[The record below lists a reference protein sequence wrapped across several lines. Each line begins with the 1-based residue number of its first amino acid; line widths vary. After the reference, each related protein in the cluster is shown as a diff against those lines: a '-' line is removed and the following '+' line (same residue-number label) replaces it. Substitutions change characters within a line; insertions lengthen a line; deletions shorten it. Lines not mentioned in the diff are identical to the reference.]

1 MPAHVVGFYDLV
13 EYEDVPN
20 QGRVPAFLG
29 RSLLWAIYSRAD
41 YKSIQPG
48 DRKSIYPFAEN
59 EFVDFV
65 APTPFVA
72 ELTLCDK
79 NRYPGS
85 TVTLHDELNGTYY
98 PMFTADFM
106 KMVKIAVL
114 NRGRVSGRFGY
125 VKKNINFGIVYLG
138 EKEENV

>member
-13 EYEDVPN
+13 EYEDIPN
-20 QGRVPAFLG
+20 RGRVPAFLG
-29 RSLLWAIYSRAD
+29 RALLWAIYGTT

-48 DRKSIYPFAEN
+48 DRKSIYPFREN

-72 ELTLCDK
+72 ELKLCDES
-79 NRYPGS
+79 RYPGS
-85 TVTLHDELNGTYY
+85 TVTLHDELNGIYY
-98 PMFTADFM
+98 PMFITDFM
-106 KMVKIAVL
+106 KMVRIAML
-114 NRGRVSGRFGY
+114 NRGCVTGRFGF

-138 EKEENV
+138 DN